1 MVRIRAP
8 PIAITPESSPW
19 PATHLRQQHTGRGA
33 PLRTTLAHDGST
45 GPLTMVSC
53 LHLYTGVSS
62 PVTGPAHVKVVHHSL
77 VIQLLFPPLLPV
89 RWCHNSRV
97 RRLSVRGVRT
107 RGVCRGLRSVHGC
120 LHGRTQLRTNT
131 MCTPRRTIAAR
142 QRPHHYARPCGTS
155 AGVRLA
161 GCENAL
167 AISPC
172 VCASLPP
179 HVSRGRRPHNVACTP
194 PCLSSVSLSDRWCT

>member
-62 PVTGPAHVKVVHHSL
+62 PVTGLAQVKVVHHSL
-77 VIQLLFPPLLPV
+77 VIQLLFTPLLPV
-89 RWCHNSRV
+89 RWCHNRCV

-107 RGVCRGLRSVHGC
+107 RGVCRGLRSVHSC
-120 LHGRTQLRTNT
+120 FYGRGRSAQVVSL
-131 MCTPRRTIAAR
+131 CAR
-142 QRPHHYARPCGTS
+142 AVHHTSRHSPILPPAVPARPAPKPLQARPTLQ
-155 AGVRLA
+155 AGM
-161 GCENAL
+161 
-167 AISPC
+167 
-172 VCASLPP
+172 
-179 HVSRGRRPHNVACTP
+179 
-194 PCLSSVSLSDRWCT
+194 